1 MLDQLR
7 TLITQLRFRGMEA
20 ALEAEIER
28 AERGSVSAVDLLYR
42 MLLEETASKRERSL
56 AYRLQ
61 EARMPWNWSLESFP
75 FEQQPGIDKRQ
86 IQTLAGLEFLRRTD
100 NVLLIG
106 PIHYL
111 ATLLTKQVF
120 LIRVCCYRTTAC
132 SYCSNDAW
140 IAHYVTFY
148 DPRCTLANLTGTNC
162 PRTDHPQ
169 NCHLACR

>member
-7 TLITQLRFRGMEA
+7 TLLAQLRFRGMEA

-100 NVLLIG
+100 NILLIG
-106 PIHYL
+106 PPE
-111 ATLLTKQVF
+111 
-120 LIRVCCYRTTAC
+120 
-132 SYCSNDAW
+132 SDS
-140 IAHYVTFY
+140 
-148 DPRCTLANLTGTNC
+148 
-162 PRTDHPQ
+162 
-169 NCHLACR
+169 